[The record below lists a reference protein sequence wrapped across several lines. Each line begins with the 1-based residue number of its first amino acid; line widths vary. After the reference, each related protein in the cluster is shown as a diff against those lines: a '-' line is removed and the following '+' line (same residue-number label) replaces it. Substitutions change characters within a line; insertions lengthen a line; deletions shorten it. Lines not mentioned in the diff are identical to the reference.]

1 MIQISNRHS
10 QLANRTAALLG
21 LSGLALLTAC
31 ASTPPE
37 PTVAMKAAE
46 QAIAVADRTRVADAA
61 SPELSEARDKLTA
74 AQTAVQQKRMV
85 DAERLALES
94 RVDAELAAAKIE
106 ADKAKAVNEE
116 MKSSTNALSQ
126 ELQRNSGAK

>member
-10 QLANRTAALLG
+10 QMANRTAALFG

-74 AQTAVQQKRMV
+74 AQTAVQQKRMI

-94 RVDAELAAAKIE
+94 RIDAELAAAKIE